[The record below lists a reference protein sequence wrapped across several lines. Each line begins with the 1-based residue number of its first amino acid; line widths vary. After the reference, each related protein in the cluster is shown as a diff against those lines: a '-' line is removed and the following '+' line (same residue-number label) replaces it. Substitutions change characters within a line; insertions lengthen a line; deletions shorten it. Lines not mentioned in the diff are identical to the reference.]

1 MSDFKL
7 NQINLDLLFKE
18 AENFFSEGNF
28 DGSEKILQSI
38 LDNYPNHPDA
48 LNNIATV
55 LFAQNKKS
63 ESVVFLKKLLLQDSE
78 NYLIH
83 YRCAIALAELDR
95 LEDAIFHC
103 KEAIKINP
111 EYLEAYEHLANIYEF
126 DGKKN
131 EQKEIYKK
139 IIALDKSHEAAYLNL
154 ANLYLNE
161 GKYFDAI
168 ILLNEIN
175 NLNPNLPAVQ
185 CSFGRA
191 YYHLDKFEEAKKHL
205 HLSCKLNQLYS
216 NPIYML
222 GIIYEAEGHFEKA
235 TTHFW
240 KAVKN
245 DELKLNQEKN
255 TRFKSEDTN
264 NHRLAL
270 ASSLIRKGNYLQGF
284 NFYESRL
291 NIKTSILNIYNL
303 DPDSWENIK
312 PNSSIM
318 ILKEQG
324 IADQIYYS
332 RYIDYILKISSK
344 LTICL
349 DERLI
354 PIFKRTYKDKK
365 INFLNSNPDNIN
377 SEFDYFIPLASLPKI
392 NLKNE
397 INLNEIRP
405 TNLIVS
411 DEIVISQPFKSSPV
425 FGISWRSKSI
435 MMGERSSIKLEEF
448 LEIFEDIHITIINL
462 QYGELTKDEISTLTK
477 FKNITFLDYSE
488 IDKFQEIDKLISL
501 MHICDYVVTID
512 NITAHLAGSIGIPC
526 CVLLPKTAD
535 FRWGLS
541 SKNKRL
547 YPSLKLFRN
556 KRFDDWTD
564 LIKDINQY
572 IKNLNK
578 VRDSV

>member
-1 MSDFKL
+1 VSDLKL

-18 AENFFSEGNF
+18 AENFFSVGDF
-28 DGSEKILQSI
+28 DGSEKILKSI

-48 LNNIATV
+48 LSNIATI

-63 ESVVFLKKLLLQDSE
+63 ESVVFLKKLLLQDPE

-83 YRCAIALAELDR
+83 YRCAIALAELDQ

-126 DGKKN
+126 QNKKN

-139 IIALDKSHEAAYLNL
+139 IIDLDKSHESAYLNL

-161 GKYFDAI
+161 GKYFESI

-175 NLNPNLPAVQ
+175 DLTPNLPAVQ

-191 YYHLDKFEEAKKHL
+191 YYHLGKFEEAKKYF
-205 HLSCKLNQLYS
+205 HLSNKLNQFYS

-222 GIIYEAEGHFEKA
+222 GIMYDAQGHFEKA

-240 KAVKN
+240 RAINIDKLN
-245 DELKLNQEKN
+245 LNQEKN
-255 TRFKSEDTN
+255 TRYKSEDKN

-284 NFYESRL
+284 DFYESRL

-303 DPDSWENIK
+303 DPNSWINIK
-312 PNSSIM
+312 PNSSIK

-332 RYIDYILKISSK
+332 RYIDYILKIASK
-344 LTICL
+344 LTICI

-365 INFLNSNPDNIN
+365 IEFINSNPDHIDN
-377 SEFDYFIPLASLPKI
+377 EFDYFIPLASLAKI

-397 INLNEIRP
+397 INLNEIKP

-425 FGISWRSKSI
+425 IGISWRSKSI
-435 MMGERSSIKLEEF
+435 TMGERSSLKLENF
-448 LEIFEDIHITIINL
+448 LEIFEGINVTIINL
-462 QYGELTKDEISTLTK
+462 QYGELTKDEIFTLTK
-477 FKNITFLDYSE
+477 FNNITFLDFSE
-488 IDKFQEIDKLISL
+488 IDKFHEIDKLISL
-501 MHICDYVVTID
+501 MHVCDYVVTID
-512 NITAHLAGSIGIPC
+512 NITAHLAGAINKRSFI
-526 CVLLPKTAD
+526 LLPKVAD
-535 FRWGLS
+535 FRWGMKHKFNSLYPS
-541 SKNKRL
+541 IELIRSKKINDWKEVIIYLNKRL
-547 YPSLKLFRN
+547 
-556 KRFDDWTD
+556 
-564 LIKDINQY
+564 
-572 IKNLNK
+572 KNFT
-578 VRDSV
+578 VRLEN